1 MCATYF
7 DRVLRQTLPLNGKP
21 RQGRRRERDD
31 ATLRFPPEPRVPSL
45 ASVTFVKFSVLVM
58 HTYIHIH
65 ISSADILRRYPPP
78 GDYPQTPGVSEP
90 HFSPLA
96 P

>member
-65 ISSADILRRYPPP
+65 ISSADILR
-78 GDYPQTPGVSEP
+78 
-90 HFSPLA
+90 LA
-96 P
+96 TIRRRLG